1 MKLISNSMTG
11 KSDFGQRTDSF
22 LGTFQLENAQ
32 DFCETLRGMQLM
44 GAGICHGSEFSRWA
58 PQGQLLLTVDTKV
71 SNEDIWL
78 DVHFQKT

>member
-1 MKLISNSMTG
+1 
-11 KSDFGQRTDSF
+11 
-22 LGTFQLENAQ
+22 
-32 DFCETLRGMQLM
+32 M